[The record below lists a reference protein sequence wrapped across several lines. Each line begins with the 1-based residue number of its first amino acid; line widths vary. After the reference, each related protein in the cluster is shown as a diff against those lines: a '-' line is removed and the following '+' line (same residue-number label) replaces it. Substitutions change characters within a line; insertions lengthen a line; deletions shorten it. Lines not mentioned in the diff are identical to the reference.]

1 MEDLAELVRQIQ
13 VEHRH
18 DKDLGY
24 GAIRAIQSLWR
35 SLEPGR
41 QLALK
46 GVLVGF
52 VLCRERPIWPLAL
65 EALVQEHAREVAR
78 ELLNGVRAG
87 HHDPEWRD
95 DVVLAVLRLE
105 YAEEVEYCRRYVE
118 QRLVECRPPAL
129 ALMAALVRVSPDV
142 GIDVASRY
150 LAEAKRRH
158 LEARVEPWAATIV
171 RHYLAADERLL
182 GQLVHAIHQSDPEAA
197 GWLAQVLEDYL
208 AKPWMV
214 RRLGAER
221 VVALRSE
228 ITAAAREQ

>member
-35 SLEPGR
+35 SLEPCR

-52 VLCRERPIWPLAL
+52 VLCRERPIWALAL
-65 EALVQEHAREVAR
+65 EALVQEHAQEVAR

-87 HHDPEWRD
+87 HHDQEWRD

-105 YAEEVEYCRRYVE
+105 YAEEVV
-118 QRLVECRPPAL
+118 LPP
-129 ALMAALVRVSPDV
+129 VRGTTTGGMSATGTGANGSAGAGVS
-142 GIDVASRY
+142 
-150 LAEAKRRH
+150 
-158 LEARVEPWAATIV
+158 
-171 RHYLAADERLL
+171 
-182 GQLVHAIHQSDPEAA
+182 
-197 GWLAQVLEDYL
+197 
-208 AKPWMV
+208 
-214 RRLGAER
+214 
-221 VVALRSE
+221 
-228 ITAAAREQ
+228 

>member
-1 MEDLAELVRQIQ
+1 MDDLLEHVRWIV

-18 DKDLGY
+18 DRDGGY
-24 GAIRAIQSLWR
+24 DTIRAIQFFWHT
-35 SLEPGR
+35 LEPCR

-46 GVLVGF
+46 GVLLGWV
-52 VLCRERPIWPLAL
+52 VRRERNVWSLAL
-65 EALVQEHAREVAR
+65 EVLVQEHARDVAP
-78 ELLNGVRAG
+78 ELLSGVRAG

-197 GWLAQVLEDYL
+197 GWLAQVLEDHL

-214 RRLGAER
+214 RELGAER